1 MEYEAGVRFGND
13 VFVRFNYISED
24 DVVEVTVIT
33 ADATKTGSANVN
45 SKGE

>member
-13 VFVRFNYISED
+13 VFVRFNYKSDD

-33 ADATKTGSANVN
+33 SDATKTGSVTV
-45 SKGE
+45 EDEE

>member
-13 VFVRFNYISED
+13 VFVRFNYLTDE

-33 ADATKTGSANVN
+33 AETTKTGSAVI
-45 SKGE
+45 EEEE